1 MIANDF
7 FVAMGIVFI
16 LSIGVG
22 VCAGVGWLIMYV
34 LELKKE
40 LERYNRELCQQ
51 DTRLLRIEMKLKEG
65 EKNQE

>member
-1 MIANDF
+1 MVANDF

-16 LSIGVG
+16 VSIGIA
-22 VCAGVGWLIMYV
+22 VCVVLGWLIMCV
-34 LELKKE
+34 LELKEK
-40 LERYNRELCQQ
+40 LERYDREFCQQ